1 MKKLFYLLVTCC
13 VLTPYVMMAENRK
26 ETELDAI
33 SFFQATYLKTCMFSA
48 DTASIIE
55 KKWELI
61 LQADSA
67 LNAKDTIKVLLKDTT
82 LMQLGLQ
89 KDSFVFVIDSICHKD
104 VIMEYDTI
112 DSVFVNIHY
121 LSSTKKD
128 TAIFNVLLKQAE
140 KAIYAD
146 AQETQPTS
154 FWKEYKW
161 WLLGSILALL
171 SVGAASVLYLVLLK
185 KRIKHDKDD
194 AYGEENISENAEV
207 RHLRKKINQLEEEQR
222 IIKQKVEEDA
232 RKILNDAQKEWE
244 VEKAKLHKAVQDKVT
259 KKERE
264 IENLKEEGKKK
275 LERKDRE
282 IAALEEEL
290 KCAKDKI
297 KTIRDEVIGEKKKD
311 IDDLTNKLETINKDL
326 RATQTELTSTRV
338 NLENTQA
345 RLSDANVKIENL
357 TEAQQQYA
365 EKITFAPYAE
375 SYSNKILQLFAIEHN
390 LNEEVIKLSKKGLGD
405 PYHLFKASHRF
416 RIGLADVD
424 MEKFQVEVEM
434 AAKKQMTFTGNGIAH
449 LATLSG
455 EQLSKQ
461 VRMYFILNYL
471 TKYIN
476 ALQIYIESLI
486 GLNKLMDD
494 VTMSDIEPFVQANQQ
509 LEKLYVEMKINVIC
523 PKLFESIG
531 DNMDLRVELIDA
543 GYESGDIL
551 EITNCLVYAADEPK
565 PMDKIFVKAQQ

>member
-1 MKKLFYLLVTCC
+1 MKKLFYLLVTCW

-26 ETELDAI
+26 ETELDSI

-89 KDSFVFVIDSICHKD
+89 KDSFVFVIDPICHKD

-112 DSVFVNIHY
+112 DSVFVNVHY

-161 WLLGSILALL
+161 WLLGSILVLL

-185 KRIKHDKDD
+185 KRIKHGKDD
-194 AYGEENISENAEV
+194 AYGEENMSENAEV

-264 IENLKEEGKKK
+264 IENLKEDGKKK

-297 KTIRDEVIGEKKKD
+297 KTIREEVIEEKKKD
-311 IDDLTNKLETINKDL
+311 IDDLTNKLETTNKDL
-326 RATQTELTSTRV
+326 RATQTELTSTRA

-375 SYSNKILQLFAIEHN
+375 SYSNKILQLFAIENN